1 MGGKINLVKE
11 IGEML
16 LYMESYIASFCS
28 FSCLD
33 EVDVSKS
40 KVGACS
46 ESAFFCV
53 VSWQLSRRSVSD
65 LEISF
70 L

>member
-1 MGGKINLVKE
+1 MVK
-11 IGEML
+11 ML
-16 LYMESYIASFCS
+16 LYTESYIASFCS

-46 ESAFFCV
+46 ESAFFLCRELAAVTSECV
-53 VSWQLSRRSVSD
+53 RSRDKFSVK
-65 LEISF
+65 
-70 L
+70 